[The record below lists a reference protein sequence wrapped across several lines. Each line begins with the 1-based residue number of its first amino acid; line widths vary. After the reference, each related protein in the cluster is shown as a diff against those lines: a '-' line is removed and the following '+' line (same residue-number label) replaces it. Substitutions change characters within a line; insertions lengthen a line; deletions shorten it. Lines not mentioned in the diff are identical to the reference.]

1 MSAQQLV
8 AVAGASTDAD
18 LLARAK
24 TQFPEFFPGRLEA
37 NSMRVDMAARDKAD
51 DVRQHGRLRRR
62 EGLLICS
69 CCARGRFVKVA

>member
-24 TQFPEFFPGRLEA
+24 TQFPESSPGRPK
-37 NSMRVDMAARDKAD
+37 RTV
-51 DVRQHGRLRRR
+51 
-62 EGLLICS
+62 
-69 CCARGRFVKVA
+69 